1 MCETFLK
8 KDVDRI
14 WNDLTKTVKIK
25 GREAESTIYANINY
39 DNRLDQNGF
48 DNAEVDNGRIAKVT
62 IRVVKLIRIAAG
74 EWSNKSVLLD
84 KSQGLEY
91 YCRLKM

>member
-1 MCETFLK
+1 M
-8 KDVDRI
+8 
-14 WNDLTKTVKIK
+14 TKTVKIK
-25 GREAESTIYANINY
+25 GREAESTIFANINY